1 MTKKEKMV
9 EVFGE
14 ETVKDLISAIKPVRI
29 PNVAVP
35 ATSSVAYMRL
45 LEWLLDEYKEPAAKE
60 IITAVNEEGKPIAG
74 RYPWGDKKDT
84 MTIYSEEY
92 DKEIEVPTRWT
103 VVEILDFYHS
113 DKQFW
118 TIKSGQAIR
127 QDPDRYSYNEKI
139 QSTLQ
144 KMRYDF
150 STAVADLELQK
161 EISVHMSQAKGGIVL
176 QKEKK

>member
-1 MTKKEKMV
+1 MTVKEKMI

-14 ETVKDLISAIKPVRI
+14 EAVKNLISQIKPVRI
-29 PNVAVP
+29 PNVATP
-35 ATSSVAYMRL
+35 STASVAYVRL
-45 LEWLLDEYKEPAAKE
+45 LEWLLDDYKEPVKGVV
-60 IITAVNEEGKPIAG
+60 TAVNEEGKPIAG

-92 DKEIEVPTRWT
+92 NKEIEVPTRWT

-118 TIKSGQAIR
+118 VIKSGQAIR
-127 QDPDRYSYNEKI
+127 QDPDRYSYNEKTI
-139 QSTLQ
+139 STLQ

-150 STAVADLELQK
+150 TAAVADLELQND
-161 EISVHMSQAKGGIVL
+161 ISVHMSQAKGGIVL
-176 QKEKK
+176 EKEKK